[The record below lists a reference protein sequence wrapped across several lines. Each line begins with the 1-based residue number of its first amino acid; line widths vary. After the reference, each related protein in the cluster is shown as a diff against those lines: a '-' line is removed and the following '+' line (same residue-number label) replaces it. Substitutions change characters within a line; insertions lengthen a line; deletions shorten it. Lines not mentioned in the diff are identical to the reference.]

1 MGKGCGEFVVTC
13 MKIWHSSPLPFFFF
27 LTVAGQLQNV
37 LFKELIASW
46 VELGAESCLITYLP
60 TSWH

>member
-1 MGKGCGEFVVTC
+1 MDGKGVWRICSDLYEN
-13 MKIWHSSPLPFFFF
+13 LAFFFW
-27 LTVAGQLQNV
+27 TVAGQLQNV